1 MQAQVSTTA
10 EPEAGV
16 RLHSNVLKQP
26 SGFRSL
32 LSPLTLKTNRNMKR
46 TSEPTAMHPGNS
58 TEEWLCVTEQ
68 EVWVSCKYVENE
80 VFESFLWGVT
90 VEMSVFLGGYFNSEL
105 DWKPVWRR
113 RWGGEGGQVLLMVI
127 MTVTDFINWRFSQ
140 EMSQRTGRKITEQGR
155 DRVSGRLDEGHAG
168 QTVKRL
174 MQLWVCLF
182 PFPFCAVT
190 SLTPWVILFTFFG
203 FYF

>member
-1 MQAQVSTTA
+1 
-10 EPEAGV
+10 
-16 RLHSNVLKQP
+16 
-26 SGFRSL
+26 
-32 LSPLTLKTNRNMKR
+32 MKR

-113 RWGGEGGQVLLMVI
+113 RWGVRGGQVLLMVI

-168 QTVKRL
+168 QTVIKTHAA
-174 MQLWVCLF
+174 VGVFVSF
-182 PFPFCAVT
+182 PFLCCDITHTLGHFIYFFWILF
-190 SLTPWVILFTFFG
+190 LTPNSLLHAKCANQMSFMDFNSSKGKRWKSSGSAKTVT
-203 FYF
+203 